1 VSCRIRAPP
10 KSAAG
15 RPPNASRNGGWRH
28 APRFGVSCAAVPSDA
43 PLADA
48 VDAFLTDPGT
58 TFTVPGHK
66 RAPGLGGPLLQH
78 DLPLVSGADDS
89 RLGGDVLGRA
99 EALAAAL
106 WGADMCRFSVAG
118 STHGNQALALSAAA
132 PGAKVVVAR
141 TLHKSLFAG
150 LVLSGLEP
158 VWVRP
163 DVDPSSGLATV
174 VPPARVAEALRSA
187 AGAARAVFLVEP
199 SYVGMISDIEA
210 VAAHAHGAGAP
221 LIVDQAWGAHLGF
234 HPGLPRHAIAR
245 GADAMVTSTHKN
257 LTAFTQASIVLARG
271 KRIDLDR
278 LDEAFELLHTTSPAA
293 AILASSDRARQLI
306 QDRGDELLAT
316 TLAVVA
322 DARERLRAVPGLH
335 VSDASDPTKLVIC
348 LAGTGADGF
357 AVESDLLAEGIRL
370 EMTDRDTLVPI
381 VTLADTPASVGKL
394 VSTLERSILARSG
407 EPRAVVASSVW
418 SLEPLVA
425 MSPRDAFFAARDRLS
440 ADRAVGRIAAETAA
454 PYPPGIPALAPG
466 ELVTAEILSALRA
479 EAAAGTRVAYCS
491 DPSLETL
498 LVVAR

>member
-1 VSCRIRAPP
+1 M
-10 KSAAG
+10 
-15 RPPNASRNGGWRH
+15 
-28 APRFGVSCAAVPSDA
+28 PSEA

-58 TFTVPGHK
+58 PFTVPGHK
-66 RAPGLGGPLLQH
+66 RAPGLGGPLLEH

-99 EALAAAL
+99 EALAASL
-106 WGADMCRFSVAG
+106 WGSDMCRFSVAG
-118 STHGNQALALSAAA
+118 STHGNQSLALSAAA

-150 LVLSGLEP
+150 LVLAGLEP

-163 DVDPSSGLATV
+163 DVDPSSGLATT
-174 VPPARVAEALRSA
+174 VPATRVADALRSA
-187 AGAARAVFLVEP
+187 GGARAVFLVEP

-210 VAAHAHGAGAP
+210 IAAHAHEAGVP
-221 LIVDQAWGAHLGF
+221 LVVDQAWGAHLGF
-234 HPGLPRHAIAR
+234 HPSLPQHAIAR

-271 KRIDLDR
+271 ERIDLDR
-278 LDEAFELLHTTSPAA
+278 LEEAFELLHTTSPAA

-306 QDRGDELLAT
+306 QDRGAELLAT
-316 TLAVVA
+316 TIAVVA
-322 DARERLRAVPGLH
+322 DARERLRAIPGLH
-335 VSDASDPTKLVIC
+335 VSETSDPTKLVIC
-348 LAGTGADGF
+348 LAGTGANGF
-357 AVESDLLAEGIRL
+357 AVESDLLADGVRL

-394 VSTLERSILARSG
+394 VSSLERSILARSG
-407 EPRAVVASSVW
+407 DPRPVVASSVW
-418 SLEPLVA
+418 SLEPIVA
-425 MSPRDAFFAARDRLS
+425 MSPRDAFFAARERVP
-440 ADRAVGRIAAETAA
+440 AEGAVGRIAAETAA

-466 ELVTAEILSALRA
+466 ELVTAEILSALRD

-491 DPSLETL
+491 DPTLETL